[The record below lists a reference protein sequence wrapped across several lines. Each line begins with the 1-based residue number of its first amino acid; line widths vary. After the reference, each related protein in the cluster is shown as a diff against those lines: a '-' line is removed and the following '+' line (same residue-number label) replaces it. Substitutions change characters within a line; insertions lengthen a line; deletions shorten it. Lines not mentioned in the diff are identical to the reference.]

1 MLNTLSIKNVAVI
14 DSLEI
19 DMKKGLSVL
28 TGETGAGK
36 SIIIDSINMILG
48 VRADRELV
56 RRGTEKATVEAIFS
70 ADDDVIGIL
79 EENDI
84 DVDDDQIIITRR
96 LSSDGKS
103 VARINGTTVTLNLLR
118 EIADKLINIH
128 GQHDNQAL
136 LNPAMHITFLDEFAK
151 INTHLDKYKELYH
164 KMHSIKKEIERLSI
178 NESQKQQ
185 KIDMLTYQINEI
197 NSAKLVEG
205 EDEEL
210 KNSREIYNNAEKI
223 SVAINTAY
231 TNLYDNSDGQS
242 AYDGLSLAVKAL
254 SEISELNP
262 DVKAAY
268 DELSGMVYSIEDT
281 AHSLKEFSD
290 TVEYDEAVLND
301 IEDRLETIS
310 KLKRKY
316 GNSIEEI
323 IKFGQDAQKQLDDI
337 VLSDE
342 KIEELNNLLD
352 EAVLELKAAGEKLS
366 KERKKA
372 AVELKSKIE
381 ASLHE
386 LNMEKAR
393 FDISITPKK
402 DFSEDGV
409 DDVEFLISTN
419 PGDELK
425 PLVKIASGGELS
437 RIMLAMKSVLAYSDK
452 VDTLIFDE
460 IDTGVSGAAAIKIAD
475 KLKETAKAKQVI
487 CITHLP
493 QVAAA
498 ADVHYLIKKNVD
510 GESAV
515 TGVEELDIEGRIA
528 ELSRIID
535 GGRASEISRE
545 HAKQMLGI

>member
-70 ADDDVIGIL
+70 ADGDVIGIL

-84 DVDDDQIIITRR
+84 DVDDNEIIITRR

-178 NESQKQQ
+178 DESQKQQ

-197 NSAKLVEG
+197 NIAKLVEG

-268 DELSGMVYSIEDT
+268 DELSGMVYSIEDK

-301 IEDRLETIS
+301 IEDRLEIIS

-316 GNSIEEI
+316 GNSIEAI
-323 IKFGQDAQKQLDDI
+323 LKFGQDAQKQLDDI

-342 KIEELNNLLD
+342 KIGELNKLLD
-352 EAVLELKAAGEKLS
+352 EAVLELKASGEKLS

-372 AVELKSKIE
+372 AGELKSKIE

-515 TGVEELDIEGRIA
+515 TAVEELDIEGRIA